1 MTVALLYNS
10 ELNYYLYSNVYS
22 FILWNMMQ
30 KCIYLTAVLHS
41 GVENSVREDVWTQE
55 HVRIN
60 YYSFIAS
67 STFYQ
72 I

>member
-1 MTVALLYNS
+1 
-10 ELNYYLYSNVYS
+10 
-22 FILWNMMQ
+22 MQ